1 MKAAIIN
8 YGVGNLFSISS
19 ALKRVGFDIDVKD
32 DIGRNWREYDLVIFP
47 GVGTFKAVAMYFNK
61 RLGVFEDI
69 KRSGMVFLGI
79 CVGMQIMFDYGL
91 EGGFNKGLGWVKG
104 YVDKLK
110 TNLKLPHIGWD
121 KVYISTSNNDICLH
135 FMEIDKSYMY
145 FIHSYVV
152 YPAKSEAICM
162 LSYYGEQFPALIIE
176 NNIVGTQFHP
186 EKSSKSGVAFLKIL
200 AKWLKC

>member
-1 MKAAIIN
+1 MKAVIIN

-19 ALKRVGFDIDVKD
+19 ALKRVGLDVDIKD
-32 DIGRNWREYDLVIFP
+32 DIAKNWREYDLVILP
-47 GVGTFKAVAMYFNK
+47 GVGTFKAVATYFNK
-61 RLGVFEDI
+61 RLGIFEDI
-69 KRSGMVFLGI
+69 KRSGMMFLGI
-79 CVGMQIMFDYGL
+79 CVGMQIMFDYGH

-121 KVYISTSNNDICLH
+121 KVYITTSNNDACQR

-162 LSYYGEQFPALIIE
+162 FSYYGEQFPALIIE

-186 EKSSKSGVAFLKIL
+186 EKSSKSGIAFLRIL
-200 AKWLKC
+200 AQWLKC